1 MKKCF
6 VLILAAAM
14 LLSLAACGS
23 APAAEEKKADL
34 SDLYE
39 SCTSLMT
46 PMMPVDDTMRLDF
59 MGIDGSDCAQ
69 VYTAFAEDGL
79 LADELWL
86 IEAKDQEAFDRLK
99 ALAENR
105 MQAKR
110 DETESY
116 SPDQFEVVKQGV
128 ILEQNLYLAL
138 IVSPNVEQVKAEILA
153 ALQ

>member
-14 LLSLAACGS
+14 ILGLMACG
-23 APAAEEKKADL
+23 AASEAKKADL
-34 SDLYE
+34 TALYE
-39 SCTSLMT
+39 SCTALMT
-46 PMMPVDDTMRLDF
+46 PMMPVDGTMRMDF
-59 MGIDGSDCAQ
+59 MGIDENDCAQ

-86 IEAKDQEAFDRLK
+86 IEAKDQAAFDRLK
-99 ALAENR
+99 SLAENR

-128 ILEQNLYLAL
+128 ILEQGLYLAL
-138 IVSPNVEQVKAEILA
+138 IVSPNAEQVKAEILA
-153 ALQ
+153 GLQ